1 MINRL
6 VGALGHRSWDVPFG
20 HGVILK
26 VGVREGFLELKT
38 LTMSLE
44 EEES

>member
-1 MINRL
+1 M
-6 VGALGHRSWDVPFG
+6 GHRSWGVPFG

-26 VGVREGFLELKT
+26 VGVREAFLELKT

-44 EEES
+44 EE